1 VGAEIVL
8 NERDLRRI
16 RKPRVGHLLEQVR
29 VVHSGGWL
37 RIRPRITHKPGN
49 GVVRARL
56 VISPTIPRLARPAI
70 LL

>member
-1 VGAEIVL
+1 ML
-8 NERDLRRI
+8 KLRDNRNIGDFRHWKEHDPT
-16 RKPRVGHLLEQVR
+16 R
-29 VVHSGGWL
+29 GWL

-56 VISPTIPRLARPAI
+56 VISPTIPLLARPAI